1 MNIAG
6 KSNGGAQVDET
17 FTVFVK
23 DYCPNCMP
31 GKVEPKSSM
40 KQIPSLREYALQY
53 NKYINVYILKDFI
66 KTLKSATFPIIKC
79 CIWYLVR
86 GNIVL

>member
-31 GKVEPKSSM
+31 GKVEPK
-40 KQIPSLREYALQY
+40 A
-53 NKYINVYILKDFI
+53 INESFI
-66 KTLKSATFPIIKC
+66 ARVCITIK
-79 CIWYLVR
+79 
-86 GNIVL
+86 

>member
-31 GKVEPKSSM
+31 GKVEPKSSL
-40 KQIPSLREYALQY
+40 KRFLHC
-53 NKYINVYILKDFI
+53 NKININVYILKDFI

>member
-31 GKVEPKSSM
+31 GKVAPKLSM
-40 KQIPSLREYALQY
+40 KRILHCASMHY
-53 NKYINVYILKDFI
+53 NKININVYILKDFI
-66 KTLKSATFPIIKC
+66 KTLKSATLPIIKC
-79 CIWYLVR
+79 YIWYLVW